1 MTRRFWKMSGAGN
14 DFVLVVG
21 ALGRRGPA
29 LARRLCDRHSGVGA
43 DGLLGLSRRGKAIR
57 LDYWN
62 ADGSYAFCGNG
73 TRCGALW
80 ARARGWAKGKR
91 FAVKTIRGA
100 LSVTVTGKDRA
111 EVTMP
116 EPSGF
121 RLNFPLSV
129 SGRTYQCSFVDTGV
143 PHAVILVPDA
153 QRVPVDELGRA
164 VRFHKKFGKAGA
176 NVDFVSSR
184 DGVLLLRT
192 YERGVEDETLA
203 CGTGIVAAAAVARA
217 LGKAGEAVKVRV
229 RGGDILKVSF
239 SAGSTRL
246 EGPGVV
252 TFVGEVSA

>member
-1 MTRRFWKMSGAGN
+1 MKRRFWKMSGAGN
-14 DFVLVVG
+14 DFVLVEG

-43 DGLLGLSRRGKAIR
+43 DGLLGMSRRGKEVR

-80 ARARGWAKGKR
+80 ARARGWAKGRR
-91 FAVKTIRGA
+91 FAVRTVRGVLDVA
-100 LSVTVTGKDRA
+100 VTGKDRA

-116 EPSGF
+116 EPRDF

-129 SGRTYQCSFVDTGV
+129 SGRTYRCSYINTGV
-143 PHAVILVPDA
+143 PHAVIFVPDV

-164 VRFHKKFGKAGA
+164 VRFHKKSGKAGA
-176 NVDFVSSR
+176 NADFVSVR
-184 DGVLLLRT
+184 GGTLILRT
-192 YERGVEDETLA
+192 YERGVEGETLA

-217 LGKAGEAVKVRV
+217 LGKAGDAVKVRV
-229 RGGDILKVSF
+229 RSGDILKVSF